1 MTGKMSGVEFA
12 IEKAGP
18 DDLPSILEAMRPWN
32 MHRFPCS
39 EMEELDVDS
48 FFVARVKG
56 QIVGAGG
63 YKILSQTVGKTT
75 LLGVLPEFTGS
86 GIGRAL
92 QDARLEAMHRLGVKK
107 VVTNADRTKTID
119 WYINR
124 YGYVKMG
131 TLKKTCS
138 YGDPEIDR
146 WTPLELDL
154 EQYMRKVGGKEAARE
169 YIERNEPHPLAPYP
183 PFLIN
188 VCLTG
193 MVPTK
198 EMTAHVPITVD
209 EIVEDAV
216 KVYDAGARI
225 VHIHAR
231 DAHGAPTWKA
241 SVYEK
246 IVTSV
251 RRERPDIIC
260 CVTCSGR
267 DWSEF
272 ERRSEV
278 LHLTG
283 QAKPDMGSLTLG
295 SLNFPTGPS
304 VNSMEMIERLAATMI
319 EKGIRPELE
328 VLDMGMI
335 GYAKYLE
342 RHGFIS
348 GRKYFNLLLG
358 SLGQVPATIENLGL
372 MVAALPDNSVWAAG
386 GIGCFMFPMNVAAI
400 VAGGGVR
407 VGIEDGLYYDMKK
420 TQLATNEELVRR
432 LVRVAAE
439 FERPVASPAEA
450 RQMVGLTG

>member
-1 MTGKMSGVEFA
+1 MAGKLRRVEFA
-12 IEKAGP
+12 IERAGP
-18 DDLPSILEAMRPWN
+18 DDLPSILDVMRPWN
-32 MHRFPCS
+32 MHHFPCS
-39 EMEELDVDS
+39 EMEDLDVDC

-56 QIVGAGG
+56 EIVGAGG

-92 QDARLEAMHRLGVKK
+92 QDTRLEAMHRLGVKK
-107 VVTNADRTKTID
+107 VVTNADRPKTID
-119 WYINR
+119 WYVNR
-124 YGYVKMG
+124 YGYVKVG

-146 WTPLELDL
+146 WTTLELDL
-154 EQYMRKVGGKEAARE
+154 DEYTRKVHPKEAARE
-169 YIERNEPHPLAPYP
+169 YIARNEPHPLAPYP

-231 DAHGAPTWKA
+231 DVHGEPTWKA

-246 IVTSV
+246 IITSV

-283 QAKPDMGSLTLG
+283 EAKPDLGSLTLG

-304 VNSMEMIERLAATMI
+304 VNSMEMIERLAATMM

-358 SLGQVPATIENLGL
+358 SLGQIPATIENLGL
-372 MVAALPDNSVWAAG
+372 MVGALPDNSVWAAG
-386 GIGCFMFPMNVAAI
+386 GIGCFMFPMNVAAL

-420 TQLATNEELVRR
+420 TQLATNEQLVQR
-432 LVRVAAE
+432 LVRIAVE
-439 FERPVASPAEA
+439 FERPVASPVEA
-450 RQMVGLTG
+450 RQMVGLTS